1 MQAVSVDRR
10 DRLLDLASDLVLFL
24 CLFTNVALQHTV
36 WSSAGLLLLF
46 GAAFVRFCVRPRIYG
61 SVWYL
66 GYGLLIV
73 WGLIGALAG
82 WALDRAT
89 ALSMCKTL
97 LIDLA
102 FVFSVHQ
109 LIVQR
114 RDIERSLLVFW
125 AVCLALSAYVLF
137 CERAVLFDNRLGLN
151 AGVNPNDLAMVLS
164 IGYAIA
170 VHRLTVRRRWY
181 EALPILLFAGLILLT
196 GSRKGYLLLVGLP
209 AAYLLWRDR
218 AHLRRNLLILLGC
231 AAVLLAA
238 VFLIPPLYELLG
250 SRLAH
255 MAQALFTAD
264 ASADGSI
271 TERLQFIRVG
281 FDGFLQRPITGWGL
295 DCFRFNGIK
304 RETYS
309 HCNYIELLYGGGL
322 PALLFYYA
330 PLLAVLVRAIRRT
343 GKNAAVQL
351 VTVLTAG
358 YLAMEMFIVTY
369 YERPQLMLIALL
381 LGVCRLA
388 LCRGE
393 EDGKAPLKYLKNP
406 FRLFL
411 LPAMRGWFDRM
422 PDKPYLCCL
431 YRAVFGKK
439 LDLLC
444 PRGFNEKLNWMKL
457 YDRDERYVRLA
468 DKYAMRAVVQERV
481 GEGHLVPL
489 LGVWS
494 DADAIDFSALPVPCA
509 LKTTHDSGGVCL
521 LTSGDAAEREKART
535 FLKRHL
541 ARSYALL
548 WREWPY
554 SRVQPRVIAEA
565 FIGGADGSLPVD
577 YKVQCFD
584 GRAFA
589 VIACT
594 GRGDG
599 KPCYWYFDRSGAP
612 LPVTHFMEA
621 HMDEAKAVLL
631 PSLAEMIRVAEG
643 CSAGFRELRV
653 DLYLAADGSVRVGE
667 LTLFDGAGFF
677 EDYTE
682 AGDRLLG
689 EQLRLGEQRYPV
701 DQRNPGDRRY
711 PGGQPDPA
719 DRRYPA
725 NQPAP
730 DNQPQPAGL
739 SDPGDQRTPGD
750 RRYPG
755 GQPNPG
761 NQPQSAELSDPGDRR
776 YPGDQPDPENQP
788 QPAELSDPVDKSQP
802 GDQPDPGA
810 TSEAAHGA

>member
-137 CERAVLFDNRLGLN
+137 CERAALFDNRLGLN

-209 AAYLLWRDR
+209 TAYLLWRDR

-281 FDGFLQRPITGWGL
+281 FDGFLQRPLTGWGL

-393 EDGKAPLKYLKNP
+393 EDGKAALKYLKNP

-457 YDRDERYVRLA
+457 YDRDMRYPRLA
-468 DKYAMRAVVQERV
+468 DKYAMRSVVQERV

-494 DADAIDFSALPVPCA
+494 DADAIDFSTLPVPCV
-509 LKTTHDSGGVCL
+509 LKTTHDSGGVYV
-521 LTSGDAAEREKART
+521 LTKGDPAACEKARA

-541 ARSYALL
+541 ARNYALL

-565 FIGGADGSLPVD
+565 FIGGPDGSLPVD
-577 YKVQCFD
+577 YKIQCFD

-589 VIACT
+589 VLVRTRREI
-594 GRGDG
+594 GN
-599 KPCYWYFDRSGAP
+599 WYFDRGGAP
-612 LPVTHFMEA
+612 LPVTRFMESN
-621 HMDEAKAVLL
+621 MERAKSVPL
-631 PSLAEMIRVAEG
+631 PSLTEMVRIAES
-643 CSAGFRELRV
+643 CSAGYRELRV
-653 DLYLAADGSVRVGE
+653 DLYLTPDGGIKVGE
-667 LTLFDGAGFF
+667 MTLFHDAGFF

-689 EQLRLGEQRYPV
+689 ERLRLGEQRYPV
-701 DQRNPGDRRY
+701 DQRYADNQPDPGDRRY
-711 PGGQPDPA
+711 AGHQPD
-719 DRRYPA
+719 
-725 NQPAP
+725 
-730 DNQPQPAGL
+730 
-739 SDPGDQRTPGD
+739 
-750 RRYPG
+750 
-755 GQPNPG
+755 PG

-776 YPGDQPDPENQP
+776 YPGSQPDPGNQP
-788 QPAELSDPVDKSQP
+788 QPAELSNPVDKPQS
-802 GDQPDPGA
+802 GDRPDPGA